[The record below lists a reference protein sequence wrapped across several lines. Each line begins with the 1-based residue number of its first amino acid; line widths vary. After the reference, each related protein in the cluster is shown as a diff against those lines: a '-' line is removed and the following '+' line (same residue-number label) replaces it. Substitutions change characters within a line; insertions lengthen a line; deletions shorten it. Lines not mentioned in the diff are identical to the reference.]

1 MTAEARRG
9 QEAAGASADRTG
21 HRAAV
26 IGSPVAHSLSP
37 VLHRAAY
44 ADLGL
49 STWSYTARL
58 LAPDQLADLLAQVAA
73 PARGGPVWEGLSVT
87 MPHKQA
93 VTGLLDAV
101 DPLARAVGAVNTV
114 VAQRHGGGRALLTG
128 VNTDVAGIVGALRE
142 VLAHQG
148 TVPGPRAVVLG
159 SGATAS
165 SALAA
170 LTELGATNVLVAA
183 RRHAGPGRAAA
194 AAHRMGLGIRTL
206 TWSPGDPASDAAV
219 AHELAAADL
228 VVSTLPAHAAD
239 TITAADQPYYAYYH
253 LDQARAKGYTGQGVT
268 IALLDGEVDTTAPEL
283 TGATIT
289 DKTPCTVTSSLRS
302 KSHGTALAS
311 ILVSPTYGVAPDATL
326 VVYKLSAPSA
336 GDTSSE
342 DCNDKKSKK
351 DGPASLINH
360 AINDGA
366 QIITNAHGTTSRDI
380 GLKWAMARAMS
391 EGVIITDAI
400 GNEARD
406 ETASSLSWW
415 SGVVGVSS
423 IDTSGKRADYSSWG
437 NGVTTA
443 AVGGPFTYR
452 NYEDGQLIQ
461 TSGTSVSAP
470 LVAGFLALA
479 RQKWPDA
486 TANQLLQ
493 ALIHTGLSDQSGW
506 NKYTGYG
513 AADAGGLVNTDP
525 SQYPDE
531 NPLADKGGGSSP
543 TPEEVQQ
550 YTNGLV
556 VPTEIVYDDSYV
568 YRGLDESFLS
578 NSDITYPM
586 HIGTS
591 PRYHG
596 K

>member
-1 MTAEARRG
+1 
-9 QEAAGASADRTG
+9 
-21 HRAAV
+21 
-26 IGSPVAHSLSP
+26 
-37 VLHRAAY
+37 
-44 ADLGL
+44 
-49 STWSYTARL
+49 
-58 LAPDQLADLLAQVAA
+58 
-73 PARGGPVWEGLSVT
+73 
-87 MPHKQA
+87 
-93 VTGLLDAV
+93 
-101 DPLARAVGAVNTV
+101 
-114 VAQRHGGGRALLTG
+114 
-128 VNTDVAGIVGALRE
+128 
-142 VLAHQG
+142 
-148 TVPGPRAVVLG
+148 
-159 SGATAS
+159 
-165 SALAA
+165 
-170 LTELGATNVLVAA
+170 
-183 RRHAGPGRAAA
+183 
-194 AAHRMGLGIRTL
+194 
-206 TWSPGDPASDAAV
+206 
-219 AHELAAADL
+219 
-228 VVSTLPAHAAD
+228 
-239 TITAADQPYYAYYH
+239 
-253 LDQARAKGYTGQGVT
+253 
-268 IALLDGEVDTTAPEL
+268 LDGEVDTTAPEL

-400 GNEARD
+400 GNEAKD

-493 ALIHTGLSDQSGW
+493 ALTHTGLSDQSGW

-531 NPLADKGGGSSP
+531 NPLADEGGGSSP

>member
-1 MTAEARRG
+1 MVT
-9 QEAAGASADRTG
+9 T
-21 HRAAV
+21 RAA
-26 IGSPVAHSLSP
+26 
-37 VLHRAAY
+37 RAA
-44 ADLGL
+44 
-49 STWSYTARL
+49 
-58 LAPDQLADLLAQVAA
+58 
-73 PARGGPVWEGLSVT
+73 
-87 MPHKQA
+87 
-93 VTGLLDAV
+93 
-101 DPLARAVGAVNTV
+101 
-114 VAQRHGGGRALLTG
+114 
-128 VNTDVAGIVGALRE
+128 
-142 VLAHQG
+142 
-148 TVPGPRAVVLG
+148 
-159 SGATAS
+159 
-165 SALAA
+165 
-170 LTELGATNVLVAA
+170 
-183 RRHAGPGRAAA
+183 RAAA
-194 AAHRMGLGIRTL
+194 C
-206 TWSPGDPASDAAV
+206 
-219 AHELAAADL
+219 AAAL
-228 VVSTLPAHAAD
+228 SVATATLPAGPAHAAD

-302 KSHGTALAS
+302 KSHGTAMAS
-311 ILVSPTYGVAPDATL
+311 ILVSDGYGVAPGARLLTYQTGNYADGDQPSSDCIGRNGARGT
-326 VVYKLSAPSA
+326 SA
-336 GDTSSE
+336 
-342 DCNDKKSKK
+342 
-351 DGPASLINH
+351 ASLINH

-366 QIITNAHGTTSRDI
+366 QIISISSSNTEINDSV
-380 GLKWAMARAMS
+380 KWAIARANS
-391 EGVIITDAI
+391 QGILIVGSA
-400 GNEARD
+400 GNEASD
-406 ETASSLSWW
+406 GTIDSYGKW
-415 SGVVGVSS
+415 SGVVGVSA

-443 AVGGPFTYR
+443 AVGGPVTAR
-452 NYEDGQLIQ
+452 SYETGENI
-461 TSGTSVSAP
+461 SANGTSNSTP

>member
-1 MTAEARRG
+1 
-9 QEAAGASADRTG
+9 
-21 HRAAV
+21 
-26 IGSPVAHSLSP
+26 
-37 VLHRAAY
+37 
-44 ADLGL
+44 
-49 STWSYTARL
+49 
-58 LAPDQLADLLAQVAA
+58 
-73 PARGGPVWEGLSVT
+73 
-87 MPHKQA
+87 
-93 VTGLLDAV
+93 
-101 DPLARAVGAVNTV
+101 
-114 VAQRHGGGRALLTG
+114 
-128 VNTDVAGIVGALRE
+128 
-142 VLAHQG
+142 
-148 TVPGPRAVVLG
+148 
-159 SGATAS
+159 
-165 SALAA
+165 
-170 LTELGATNVLVAA
+170 
-183 RRHAGPGRAAA
+183 
-194 AAHRMGLGIRTL
+194 
-206 TWSPGDPASDAAV
+206 
-219 AHELAAADL
+219 
-228 VVSTLPAHAAD
+228 
-239 TITAADQPYYAYYH
+239 
-253 LDQARAKGYTGQGVT
+253 
-268 IALLDGEVDTTAPEL
+268 
-283 TGATIT
+283 
-289 DKTPCTVTSSLRS
+289 
-302 KSHGTALAS
+302 
-311 ILVSPTYGVAPDATL
+311 
-326 VVYKLSAPSA
+326 
-336 GDTSSE
+336 
-342 DCNDKKSKK
+342 
-351 DGPASLINH
+351 
-360 AINDGA
+360 
-366 QIITNAHGTTSRDI
+366 
-380 GLKWAMARAMS
+380 
-391 EGVIITDAI
+391 
-400 GNEARD
+400 
-406 ETASSLSWW
+406 
-415 SGVVGVSS
+415 
-423 IDTSGKRADYSSWG
+423 YSSWG

>member
-1 MTAEARRG
+1 MVT
-9 QEAAGASADRTG
+9 TPPT
-21 HRAAV
+21 RAA
-26 IGSPVAHSLSP
+26 
-37 VLHRAAY
+37 RAA
-44 ADLGL
+44 
-49 STWSYTARL
+49 
-58 LAPDQLADLLAQVAA
+58 
-73 PARGGPVWEGLSVT
+73 
-87 MPHKQA
+87 
-93 VTGLLDAV
+93 
-101 DPLARAVGAVNTV
+101 
-114 VAQRHGGGRALLTG
+114 
-128 VNTDVAGIVGALRE
+128 
-142 VLAHQG
+142 
-148 TVPGPRAVVLG
+148 
-159 SGATAS
+159 
-165 SALAA
+165 
-170 LTELGATNVLVAA
+170 
-183 RRHAGPGRAAA
+183 RAAA
-194 AAHRMGLGIRTL
+194 C
-206 TWSPGDPASDAAV
+206 
-219 AHELAAADL
+219 AAAL
-228 VVSTLPAHAAD
+228 SVATAALPTGPAHAAD

-311 ILVSPTYGVAPDATL
+311 ILVSPTYGVAPDA
-326 VVYKLSAPSA
+326 KLSAPSA

-400 GNEARD
+400 GNEAKD

-493 ALIHTGLSDQSGW
+493 VLTHTGLSDQSGW

-513 AADAGGLVNTDP
+513 AANAGGLVNTDP

-531 NPLADKGGGSSP
+531 NPLADKGEGSSP

-550 YTNGLV
+550 YANGLV
-556 VPTEIVYDDSYV
+556 APTEIVYDDSYT